1 MGFSEHVKEIER
13 VGQGSNTGRDALV
26 VESWRRCLET
36 YQLDPAKAREAVF
49 VSETRLR
56 EHRQQ
61 AEDLVHIARSGLER
75 LYRQV
80 AEQNYV
86 LLLSDRQGVTVEF
99 LGDPSFNNN
108 LRKAGLYL
116 G

>member
-1 MGFSEHVKEIER
+1 MGFSDHIKEIET
-13 VGQGSNTGRDALV
+13 VGQGRNTGRDAV
-26 VESWRRCLET
+26 VLESWRRCLHT
-36 YQLDPAKAREAVF
+36 YQLDPTKARAAVI

-61 AEDLVHIARSGLER
+61 AEDLLHIARSVLER

-86 LLLSDRQGVTVEF
+86 LLCSDRQGVTGEF
-99 LGDPSFNNN
+99 LGVPSFNNN
-108 LRKAGLYL
+108 LRRAGL
-116 G
+116 